1 MNSILL
7 LGTNVIYLKDLN
19 TIWLALPVQANVAPN
34 SNSVIL
40 GGHDAGKK
48 INGLWSIKQHKC

>member
-40 GGHDAGKK
+40 GGHDSDK
-48 INGLWSIKQHKC
+48 IITGISGVR